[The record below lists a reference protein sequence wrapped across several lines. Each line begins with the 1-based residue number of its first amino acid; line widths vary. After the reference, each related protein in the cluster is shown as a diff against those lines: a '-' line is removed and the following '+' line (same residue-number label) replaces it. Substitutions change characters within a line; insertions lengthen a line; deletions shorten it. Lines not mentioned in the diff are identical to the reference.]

1 MGRTAMLVWLN
12 VATVVLTGIGAG
24 RYFVRY
30 AKTKD
35 KGSLVGACCFLV
47 PCVIFFILAL
57 HAAGI
62 IDLGWLVWSK

>member
-1 MGRTAMLVWLN
+1 MLIWLQ
-12 VATVVLTGIGAG
+12 VATAVLTGIGAT

-47 PCVIFFILAL
+47 PCVIFTILAL
-57 HAAGI
+57 NTAGI
-62 IDLGWLVWSK
+62 IDFGWLFSSN

>member
-1 MGRTAMLVWLN
+1 MLIWLQAATA
-12 VATVVLTGIGAG
+12 VLTGIGAG

-47 PCVIFFILAL
+47 PCVIFIILAL
-57 HAAGI
+57 YSAGI
-62 IDLGWLVWSK
+62 IDFGWLVRSN